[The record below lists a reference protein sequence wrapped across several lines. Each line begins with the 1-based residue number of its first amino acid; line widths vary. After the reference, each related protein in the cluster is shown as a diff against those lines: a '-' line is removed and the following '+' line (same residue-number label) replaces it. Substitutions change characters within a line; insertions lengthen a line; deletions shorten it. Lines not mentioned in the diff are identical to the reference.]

1 MSKKTTRPAPKAE
14 PGYGVLMGRY
24 SKKQAQAVER
34 DFNRFL
40 RLRKKRVLANV
51 GIEAPTIKEDDH
63 DEA

>member
-1 MSKKTTRPAPKAE
+1 MSKKAARPAPKAE
-14 PGYGVLMGRY
+14 PGYGVTLGRY
-24 SKKQAQAVER
+24 SKKAAQAVER
-34 DFNRFL
+34 DFAKFL